1 MGAAN
6 HEKENVMQILFS
18 IIAVFIIVAA
28 LLWVLVPAFYGLP
41 PVSSRKERIRR
52 AIELTNPQPGETLYD
67 LGSGHGRVLVIA
79 AKEFGL
85 NTVGIEAGPIQCTIS
100 KMNALRNRVS
110 TKVHIEAGN
119 FYKRNLKDADIV
131 FAYLTSGHAYRLQE
145 KFNRELKLGARVV
158 TISFD
163 LPDWE
168 ASFFDR
174 EQLIY
179 MYIIKSPIK

>member
-1 MGAAN
+1 MGFTN
-6 HEKENVMQILFS
+6 HEKENVMQTLVS

-52 AIELTNPQPGETLYD
+52 AIEMTNPQPGETLYD

-85 NTVGIEAGPIQCTIS
+85 NAVGIEAGPVQCVIS

-110 TKVHIEAGN
+110 SKVRVEAGN
-119 FYKRNLKDADIV
+119 FYKSNLENADIV
-131 FAYLTSGHAYRLQE
+131 FAYLTSGYGYRLQE
-145 KFNRELKLGARVV
+145 KLKKELKPGARVV
-158 TISFD
+158 TVSFN
-163 LPDWE
+163 LPDWGAE
-168 ASFFDR
+168 IFDR
-174 EQLIY
+174 EQLLY
-179 MYIIKSPIK
+179 VYKK